1 MSINGARVQQ
11 QRIGERGCAA
21 RVVTQRLDE
30 VPPRID
36 ERLQQRQ
43 FMHALHR
50 DPLLAGQQQGR
61 GVDLV
66 GVLAP
71 RADQGRDHRAH
82 TLAMIGV
89 TGFEHRRIGPRDPF
103 PGLGRRQQ
111 GRVWHVF
118 QPDPVA
124 AWAGLGCLELGQR
137 HSQRRHA
144 IVRPQH
150 PQAFAPALR
159 RIRMRRFVELLLR
172 SANPANGVREP
183 C

>member
-1 MSINGARVQQ
+1 
-11 QRIGERGCAA
+11 
-21 RVVTQRLDE
+21 
-30 VPPRID
+30 
-36 ERLQQRQ
+36 
-43 FMHALHR
+43 
-50 DPLLAGQQQGR
+50 
-61 GVDLV
+61 
-66 GVLAP
+66 
-71 RADQGRDHRAH
+71 
-82 TLAMIGV
+82 MIGV

-159 RIRMRRFVELLLR
+159 RIRMRRFVELLWHIQALGEDDTFR
-172 SANPANGVREP
+172 PHLLGGALEVLVQHAL
-183 C
+183 